1 MKRFLIC
8 AMMSGLLMMSGISVN
23 AQDRLYENTFSL
35 SDVQLLD
42 GPFKHA
48 CDLNV
53 QVLLEYDM
61 DRLLA
66 PFVKEAGLP
75 KKAEYFPNWEG
86 LDGHVAG
93 HYVSAL
99 AIHYAATGNRKCY
112 NRLMYM
118 LSEMK
123 RCQDAN
129 GNGYLG
135 GVPDGERIWEE
146 VSKGNFAPL
155 HGAWVP
161 WYNVHKTFAGLRDAW
176 QYAGVDMAKDMFLKL
191 CDWAVNLTSGLTDAQ
206 MDDMVSQE
214 FGGMDEV
221 LADAYYMTGDR
232 KYIDAAKRF
241 AHHLI
246 LDSMASGVDNL
257 DNKHANTQVPKV
269 VGYARIA
276 DVDNDETFHR
286 AADFFWD
293 RVVNHRSVV
302 IGGNSRSEHFP
313 ADDDYLSF
321 IENREGPESCN
332 TNNML
337 KLTELLFKMNPD
349 AHYADFYERAMYNH
363 ILSTQH
369 PVHGGYVYF
378 TPMRPSHYR
387 VYSQPNSGMWCCVG
401 TGMENHG
408 KYGEFIY
415 SHEGA
420 SKLFVNLFVASKL
433 DWKEAG
439 VTVTQETSFPYSES
453 DRITVNLKKS
463 KRFEIDVR
471 CPEWATDGF
480 SVKVNGVEYAA
491 DAKPSSFVCIDRK
504 WKNGDVIEIALPMK
518 DRIVE
523 LPNEPKFIAVL
534 HGPIVL
540 AAKTSQEHLDGLIA
554 DDGRWAHIASGELV
568 PLAETP
574 IMVGTRDEITSKIQ
588 NMTAVPGKPLHYTVK
603 GLFNDAKYDDME
615 LEPFFSLHDS
625 RYAIYFLS
633 LSKDGY
639 DEMLAAIKAEEEAML
654 ERDRR
659 TVDRVTP
666 GEQQPEIDHRMKA
679 ENSIQGYQ
687 DNNPFRT
694 IRRDGSFSY
703 ELATDGITDLRLS
716 LAFWGNE
723 NVEGR
728 GFEILVEGKT
738 LVVETALPQTK
749 ENKLVYRQYSIPEN
763 LVRGKEYITIGF
775 KGVEGK
781 MAARIFDVRLLKE
794 LVEYTEKVVYEGPD
808 VIIRQID
815 DHTWEGN
822 GHLVYN
828 ESIYIVEGSER
839 ALLIDAGTAIK
850 DLDKIVAGITS
861 KPVTL
866 VATHIHA
873 DHTGSAINYFPE
885 IWVNIADTVNVP
897 SNIDIH
903 KWHKGKINYL
913 SDGQVF
919 DLGDREIE
927 VMFTPGHTPGSTTF
941 FDKEKGYGFSGDAF
955 GSTNLLLTTNFS
967 TLLNTCSR
975 VESYMEKN
983 GIEKLY
989 PGHYHGSNHE
999 TLKRVKDMK
1008 RMSEEMLNGTRKG
1021 MVNPK
1026 PSMNLDGVVEDFGVK
1041 INYSIANGLK

>member
-1 MKRFLIC
+1 MKKIALTIT
-8 AMMSGLLMMSGISVN
+8 AAALLLCTGAV
-23 AQDRLYENTFSL
+23 AQDRLNDELFSL
-35 SDVQLLD
+35 SEVELLD

-53 QVLLEYDM
+53 QVLLKYDM

-66 PFVKEAGLP
+66 PFLKEAGLEP
-75 KKAEYFPNWEG
+75 KGEYFPNWEG
-86 LDGHVAG
+86 LDGHVGG

-99 AIHYAATGNRKCY
+99 AIHYAATGSRECY
-112 NRLMYM
+112 DRLLYM
-118 LSEMK
+118 LSEMQK
-123 RCQDAN
+123 CQEAN
-129 GNGYLG
+129 GNGYIG
-135 GVPDGERIWEE
+135 GVPNGDHIWTE

-176 QYAGVDMAKDMFLKL
+176 QYAGVEQAKDMFIKL
-191 CDWAVNLTSGLTDAQ
+191 CDWAVNLTSALSDAQ

-221 LADAYYMTGDR
+221 LADAYFLTGDR
-232 KYIDAAKRF
+232 KYITAAKRF

-246 LDSMASGVDNL
+246 LDSMAQGVDNL
-257 DNKHANTQVPKV
+257 DNRHANTQVPKV

-276 DVDNDETFHR
+276 DVDNDGYFEK
-286 AADFFWD
+286 AAEFFWD
-293 RVVNHRSVV
+293 RVVNYRSVV

-313 ADDDYLSF
+313 SDSDYESF
-321 IENREGPESCN
+321 IEQREGPESCN

-337 KLTELLFKMNPD
+337 KLTELLFRMKHE
-349 AHYADFYERAMYNH
+349 ARYADYYERAMYNH

-415 SHEGA
+415 SHEGG
-420 SKLFVNLFVASKL
+420 KELYVNLFVASRL
-433 DWKEAG
+433 NWEDAG
-439 VTVTQETSFPYSES
+439 AVITQQTDFPYS
-453 DRITVNLKKS
+453 DTGRIIVNLKKS
-463 KRFEIDVR
+463 KKFKIFVR
-471 CPEWATDGF
+471 CPEWATEGY

-491 DAKPSSFVCIDRK
+491 DAKPSSFVCLDRK
-504 WKNGDVIEIALPMK
+504 WKDKDVIELTMPMK
-518 DRIVE
+518 NKLVE
-523 LPNEPKFIAVL
+523 LPNEPQYLAVL

-540 AAKTSQEHLDGLIA
+540 AARTSQEHLDGLIA
-554 DDGRWAHIASGELV
+554 DDGRWSHIASGPLV
-568 PLAETP
+568 PLAQTP
-574 IMVGTRDEITSKIQ
+574 IFVGSRAEIEAKIQ
-588 NMTAVPGKPLHYTVK
+588 NLQPVPGKPLHYSAE
-603 GLFNDAKYDDME
+603 GLFNKPEFDSLE

-633 LSKDGY
+633 LTSDGY
-639 DEMLAAIKAEEEAML
+639 SQMLKKIADDEKEAL

-666 GEQQPEIDHRMKA
+666 GEQQPEVDHRMKA

-694 IRRDGSFSY
+694 IRRDGFFSY
-703 ELATDGITDLRLS
+703 ELGTSGITDLRLS

-723 NVEGR
+723 NAEGR
-728 GFEILVEGKT
+728 GFEILVDGKT
-738 LVVETALPQTK
+738 LAVENELPQTK
-749 ENKLVYRQYSIPEN
+749 ENALVYKLYSIPED
-763 LVRGKEYITIGF
+763 LVRGKEYITVTF
-775 KGVEGK
+775 KGIEGR

-822 GHLVYN
+822 GHIVYN
-828 ESIYIVEGSER
+828 ESIYIVEGSRR
-839 ALLIDAGTAIK
+839 ALLIDAGTAIR

-866 VATHIHA
+866 VATHVHG
-873 DHTGSAINYFPE
+873 DHTGSAVNYFSE
-885 IWVNIADTVNVP
+885 IWINAADMVNVP
-897 SNIDIH
+897 SNMRGY
-903 KWHKGKINYL
+903 KGKINYL

-927 VMFTPGHTPGSTTF
+927 VVFTPGHTPGSTTF

-967 TLLNTCSR
+967 TLLNTCTR
-975 VESYMEKN
+975 VERYMEKYDI
-983 GIEKLY
+983 GYMY
-989 PGHYHGSNHE
+989 PGHYHGSNTE
-999 TLKRVKDMK
+999 TLQRVKDMK
-1008 RMSEEMLNGTRKG
+1008 KMSEEMLDGTRHG
-1021 MVNPK
+1021 SVNPK
-1026 PSMNLDGVVEDFGVK
+1026 PSMNLDCVVEDFGVK
-1041 INYSIANGLK
+1041 INYNSVNGIK